1 MMHHILEI
9 ASHLHNYKYDASLK
23 NVVGPKKLKYLKY
36 WKDIP
41 LLSFAFILDAIAK
54 MRGLYNVL
62 QLCVQCNFT
71 DYISYFGDVKTE
83 LYKLFRKV

>member
-9 ASHLHNYKYDASLK
+9 SSHSHNYKHDVGLR

-36 WKDIP
+36 LKDIP
-41 LLSFAFILDAIAK
+41 LLYSFAFILDAIAK
-54 MRGLYNVL
+54 MRGLYNVF
-62 QLCVQCNFT
+62 QLPAQCN
-71 DYISYFGDVKTE
+71 DYISYYGDIKTE